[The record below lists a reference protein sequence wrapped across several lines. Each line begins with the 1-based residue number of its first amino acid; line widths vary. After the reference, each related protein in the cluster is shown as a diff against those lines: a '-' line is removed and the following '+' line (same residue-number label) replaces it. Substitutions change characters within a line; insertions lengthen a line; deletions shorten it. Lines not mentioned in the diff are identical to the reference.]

1 MISIFFISNSS
12 FNFKNLYLL
21 FFFFLLNCS
30 DNSDIPPSSFEINV
44 LVEGLGTI
52 SSSTLNVDAN
62 TTISITAAPYE
73 GYYFDRWE
81 GLGEVNESETL
92 DLLVNQ
98 AYVLTAIFLPFP
110 TLDESVEVY
119 NPKKIDSSPVF
130 MIKSGG
136 TQAFLTD
143 KTGVNLQTFDFNSKL
158 GNDLELLPDG
168 NLIGLFKP
176 ETIFFSFGGYGGI
189 LRKLSP
195 EGEIIW

>member
-62 TTISITAAPYE
+62 TTISITAAPYK

-110 TLDESVEVY
+110 
-119 NPKKIDSSPVF
+119 N
-130 MIKSGG
+130 
-136 TQAFLTD
+136 
-143 KTGVNLQTFDFNSKL
+143 
-158 GNDLELLPDG
+158 
-168 NLIGLFKP
+168 
-176 ETIFFSFGGYGGI
+176 FG
-189 LRKLSP
+189 
-195 EGEIIW
+195 